1 MNEEGHLIL
10 RLAVGLYLAY
20 LAYMLISAQMAGD
33 TGMSDVVAYVGGGIL
48 GLGGWASVTTPW
60 CATLRSARLDRK
72 RKTYRRRRSREPSLL
87 SGDGRAGS
95 AAAPWPCGSPT
106 WA

>member
-1 MNEEGHLIL
+1 MNEEGHQIL

-48 GLGGWASVTTPW
+48 GLGGLGFCDYALV
-60 CATLRSARLDRK
+60 RYFKERKARQEKKDI
-72 RKTYRRRRSREPSLL
+72 SSEEEP
-87 SGDGRAGS
+87 
-95 AAAPWPCGSPT
+95 
-106 WA
+106 

>member
-33 TGMSDVVAYVGGGIL
+33 IGMSDVVAYVGGGIL
-48 GLGGWASVTTPW
+48 GLGGLGFCDYALVRYFKERKARQEKKDASSEEK
-60 CATLRSARLDRK
+60 L
-72 RKTYRRRRSREPSLL
+72 
-87 SGDGRAGS
+87 
-95 AAAPWPCGSPT
+95 
-106 WA
+106 